1 MLLCKLAQ
9 NKERTSCMNSEF
21 VLTQGAGQKL
31 EFAVNR
37 NGGSTTDMEWLSA
50 GENFRSVSLLARG
63 EAELVIKTK
72 TTIEFQLH
80 NYHLQSWVSF
90 YHTYF
95 GLTTD
100 LSGIRIP
107 AKKDGFDCLIV
118 VARGMSINLVYET
131 GKKNFRSWKWCG
143 DEDLESQMKESE
155 RGPVKE
161 SYAFWVRDNQEAD
174 EDMKNQ
180 SAQMIADSKE
190 KIDTENLLERLLHGF
205 KYWSET
211 KNHLDISTITLCASS
226 RYVDGDVPG
235 VDRDD
240 DGLVFVDGF
249 VPEDRYDDLRARRA
263 VR

>member
-1 MLLCKLAQ
+1 MNEVKLA
-9 NKERTSCMNSEF
+9 TSDQIFSLGARFVTRVNSLGVSETRIKDAINNSDDP
-21 VLTQGAGQKL
+21 LWEAI
-31 EFAVNR
+31 N
-37 NGGSTTDMEWLSA
+37 SA
-50 GENFRSVSLLARG
+50 LLPRPKA
-63 EAELVIKTK
+63 I
-72 TTIEFQLH
+72 
-80 NYHLQSWVSF
+80 QSWTEF
-90 YHTYF
+90 YQKYF
-95 GLTTD
+95 DLTTD

-226 RYVDGDVPG
+226 RYGGGDVPG